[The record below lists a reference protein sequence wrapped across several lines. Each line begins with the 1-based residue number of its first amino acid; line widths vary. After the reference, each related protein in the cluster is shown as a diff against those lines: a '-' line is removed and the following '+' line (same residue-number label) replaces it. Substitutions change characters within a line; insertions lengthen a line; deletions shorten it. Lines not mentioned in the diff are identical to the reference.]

1 MGAGVISDR
10 TLELI
15 AALRAAG
22 VVFAIVSGLGGVLLD
37 ILFSEQNYRYSR
49 FS

>member
-15 AALRAAG
+15 AGLRAAG
-22 VVFAIVSGLGGVLLD
+22 VVFAIVSGLGGVVVVGYLVL
-37 ILFSEQNYRYSR
+37 
-49 FS
+49 